1 MDASA
6 DRRGAAW
13 RTAGTG
19 CAVSIAGFVGSWRTT
34 YLNFRRYDAPFPV
47 KLRLFARNK
56 WTMARTLS
64 LCCGNLGEPGC

>member
-1 MDASA
+1 MTNGWHWL
-6 DRRGAAW
+6 RGLL
-13 RTAGTG
+13 
-19 CAVSIAGFVGSWRTT
+19 AGFVGSWRTT
-34 YLNFRRYDAPFPV
+34 FLNFQRYDAPFSV